1 MAQTFTD
8 DATVAPLYNAISD
21 IVMSQVNAISE
32 FELIRMLQRPPYE
45 LLSSQALR
53 ASLDLFQT
61 HFLVFHCL
69 HRLRIEWQ
77 REGVGWLRIE
87 PLALQLVT
95 ERVGAGGRAPSANND
110 SGENSDSDVN
120 SDPGANNDSGV
131 NNDAGA
137 NSDSGAVNGAS
148 ANSDAAQTASDTRG
162 GILGHENRMVSDGAA
177 GALQPSDRL
186 ASYYLDLE
194 NLHATG
200 AQDVERLLDSFW
212 QALGNSGAR
221 SNAPESRVGRDS
233 ERQRR
238 EALGVLKLAAMPDE
252 PAQLKRQFRMLL
264 HQYHPDKG
272 GSNTEFR
279 RLRWAYKVVQAVLP

>member
-1 MAQTFTD
+1 MVQTFTD
-8 DATVAPLYNAISD
+8 NATVAPLYNAISD

-87 PLALQLVT
+87 PLAIQLVT
-95 ERVGAGGRAPSANND
+95 ERVGDGGRAPSANND

-120 SDPGANNDSGV
+120 SDPGANSDSGV
-131 NNDAGA
+131 NNDTGANCDSAAINGAGA
-137 NSDSGAVNGAS
+137 NSNAAETAS
-148 ANSDAAQTASDTRG
+148 AIGGDLRHESRVVGRG
-162 GILGHENRMVSDGAA
+162 AT

-200 AQDVERLLDSFW
+200 VQDVERLLDSFW

-238 EALGVLKLAAMPDE
+238 EALRVLKLAAMPDE

-279 RLRWAYKVVQAVLP
+279 RLQWAYQVVQAVLP

>member
-1 MAQTFTD
+1 MVQTFTD
-8 DATVAPLYNAISD
+8 NATVAPLYNAISD

-95 ERVGAGGRAPSANND
+95 ERVGAEHGAPSANND
-110 SGENSDSDVN
+110 A
-120 SDPGANNDSGV
+120 GANSHSGV

-137 NSDSGAVNGAS
+137 NCDSGANSNAAETAS
-148 ANSDAAQTASDTRG
+148 AMGGDLRHESRVVGRG
-162 GILGHENRMVSDGAA
+162 AT

-279 RLRWAYKVVQAVLP
+279 RLQWAYQVVQAVLP